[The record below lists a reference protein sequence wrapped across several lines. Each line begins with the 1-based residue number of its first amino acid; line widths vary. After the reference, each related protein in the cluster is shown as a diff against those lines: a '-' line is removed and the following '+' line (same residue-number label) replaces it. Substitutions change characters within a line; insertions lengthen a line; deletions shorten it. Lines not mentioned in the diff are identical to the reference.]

1 MTRYADRAG
10 SAGGAARRNAAED
23 DGHQNR
29 ESRPLTAPALTESP
43 LPPRPP
49 TTGAAAGTPWEDEGP
64 DDRARRRGRTGPA
77 VSDNQ
82 NLLAEQRR
90 ALILDEVR
98 RRGGVRVNELTR
110 KLSVSDM
117 TVRRDLD
124 ALSRQGVIEKVHGGA
139 VPVVEASTHE
149 PGFEAKSAL
158 ELSAKEDIARA
169 AAAMAVPGSAIA
181 LSGGTTTYAL
191 AHHLLEVPDLT
202 VVTNSTRVAEVF
214 HTGQRAGGAGGQR
227 PGAAMVVLTGGVRTP
242 SDSLVGPVADQAI
255 RSLHF
260 DVLFLGVHGIS
271 VEAGLSTP
279 NLGEAETNR
288 QFVRSARRVVVV
300 ADHTK
305 WGTVGL
311 SSFATLD
318 QVDALVTDSGL
329 SAEAREEIAEYLPGL
344 VVAGESAVPG
354 EPVRGESVRGESV
367 AVGESADRSVSQ
379 DG

>member
-1 MTRYADRAG
+1 M
-10 SAGGAARRNAAED
+10 
-23 DGHQNR
+23 
-29 ESRPLTAPALTESP
+29 
-43 LPPRPP
+43 
-49 TTGAAAGTPWEDEGP
+49 
-64 DDRARRRGRTGPA
+64 
-77 VSDNQ
+77 SDNQ

-110 KLSVSDM
+110 RLNVSDM

-124 ALSRQGVIEKVHGGA
+124 ALARQGMLAKVHGGA

-158 ELSAKEDIARA
+158 ELGAKEEIARA
-169 AAAMAVPGSAIA
+169 AAAMVRPGTAIA

-191 AHHLLEVPDLT
+191 ARHLLDVPDLT
-202 VVTNSTRVAEVF
+202 VVTNSVRVADVF
-214 HTGQRAGGAGGQR
+214 YEAQYAASGGEAR
-227 PGAAMVVLTGGVRTP
+227 PGAATVVLTGGVRTP
-242 SDSLVGPVADQAI
+242 SDALVGPVADQAI

-260 DVLFLGVHGIS
+260 DALFLGVHGVS

-279 NLGEAETNR
+279 NLAEAETNR
-288 QFVRSARRVVVV
+288 RLLCSARRVVVV

-318 QVDALVTDSGL
+318 EVDTLVTDRGL
-329 SAEAREEIAEYLPGL
+329 SLPVREEMAEHLPGL
-344 VVAGESAVPG
+344 VVAGEEG
-354 EPVRGESVRGESV
+354 
-367 AVGESADRSVSQ
+367 AD
-379 DG
+379 GATEEAE

>member
-1 MTRYADRAG
+1 M
-10 SAGGAARRNAAED
+10 
-23 DGHQNR
+23 
-29 ESRPLTAPALTESP
+29 
-43 LPPRPP
+43 
-49 TTGAAAGTPWEDEGP
+49 EGP
-64 DDRARRRGRTGPA
+64 APA

-110 KLSVSDM
+110 RLNVSDM

-124 ALSRQGVIEKVHGGA
+124 ALARQGVIEKVHGGA
-139 VPVVEASTHE
+139 VPLVEASTHE
-149 PGFEAKSAL
+149 PGFEAKSSL
-158 ELSAKEDIARA
+158 EQGAKEDIARA

-191 AHHLLEVPDLT
+191 AQHLLEVPDLT
-202 VVTNSTRVAEVF
+202 VVTNSVRVADVF
-214 HTGQRAGGAGGQR
+214 HTAQRTGSGGAPR
-227 PGAAMVVLTGGVRTP
+227 PGTATVVLTGGVRTP

-279 NLGEAETNR
+279 NLAEAETNR
-288 QFVRSARRVVVV
+288 RFIRSARRVVVV

-311 SSFATLD
+311 SSFARLEEI
-318 QVDALVTDSGL
+318 DALVTDGGL
-329 SAEAREEIAEYLPGL
+329 SAETRADMADHLPGL
-344 VVAGESAVPG
+344 VVAGE
-354 EPVRGESVRGESV
+354 
-367 AVGESADRSVSQ
+367 Q
-379 DG
+379 DAA

>member
-1 MTRYADRAG
+1 M
-10 SAGGAARRNAAED
+10 SE
-23 DGHQNR
+23 
-29 ESRPLTAPALTESP
+29 
-43 LPPRPP
+43 
-49 TTGAAAGTPWEDEGP
+49 
-64 DDRARRRGRTGPA
+64 
-77 VSDNQ
+77 NQ

-110 KLSVSDM
+110 KLGVSDM

-124 ALSRQGVIEKVHGGA
+124 ALARQGVVEKVHGGA

-149 PGFEAKSAL
+149 PGFEAKSGL

-169 AAAMAVPGSAIA
+169 AARLVAPGSAIA

-191 AHHLLEVPDLT
+191 AHQLVDVPDLT
-202 VVTNSTRVAEVF
+202 VVTNSVRVADVF
-214 HTGQRAGGAGGQR
+214 HVAQRTSGQRQ
-227 PGAAMVVLTGGVRTP
+227 GAATVVLTGGVRTP

-255 RSLHF
+255 AALHF

-279 NLGEAETNR
+279 NLAEAETNR
-288 QFVRSARRVVVV
+288 RLVQSARRVVVV

-311 SSFATLD
+311 SSFAALE
-318 QVDALVTDSGL
+318 QVDTWVTDAGL
-329 SAEAREEIAEYLPGL
+329 PARIRTEIAEHVRRL
-344 VVAGESAVPG
+344 VVAGEPG
-354 EPVRGESVRGESV
+354 EG
-367 AVGESADRSVSQ
+367 ADN
-379 DG
+379 

>member
-1 MTRYADRAG
+1 M
-10 SAGGAARRNAAED
+10 SE
-23 DGHQNR
+23 
-29 ESRPLTAPALTESP
+29 
-43 LPPRPP
+43 
-49 TTGAAAGTPWEDEGP
+49 
-64 DDRARRRGRTGPA
+64 
-77 VSDNQ
+77 NQ

-124 ALSRQGVIEKVHGGA
+124 ALARQGVIEKVHGGA

-149 PGFEAKSAL
+149 PGFEAKSTL
-158 ELSAKEDIARA
+158 ELTAKEDIARA

-191 AHHLLEVPDLT
+191 AQHLLDVPELT
-202 VVTNSTRVAEVF
+202 VVTNSVRVADVF
-214 HTGQRAGGAGGQR
+214 HAAQRLTGGPRAG
-227 PGAAMVVLTGGVRTP
+227 AATVVLTGGVRTP

-255 RSLHF
+255 GSLHF

-279 NLGEAETNR
+279 NLAEAETNR
-288 QFVRSARRVVVV
+288 RFVHSARRVVVV

-311 SSFATLD
+311 SSFATLE
-318 QVDALVTDSGL
+318 QVDTFITDSGL
-329 SAEAREEIAEYLPGL
+329 SAGAREEIEEHMPGL
-344 VVAGESAVPG
+344 VVAGETAAGDLS
-354 EPVRGESVRGESV
+354 ER
-367 AVGESADRSVSQ
+367 
-379 DG
+379 

>member
-1 MTRYADRAG
+1 MGDLPD
-10 SAGGAARRNAAED
+10 N
-23 DGHQNR
+23 
-29 ESRPLTAPALTESP
+29 TEGLDLS
-43 LPPRPP
+43 
-49 TTGAAAGTPWEDEGP
+49 
-64 DDRARRRGRTGPA
+64 
-77 VSDNQ
+77 VSENQ

-110 KLSVSDM
+110 KLQVSDM

-124 ALSRQGVIEKVHGGA
+124 ALARQGVIEKVHGGA

-149 PGFEAKSAL
+149 PGFEVKSGL

-181 LSGGTTTYAL
+181 LSGGTTTFAL
-191 AHHLLEVPDLT
+191 AHQLLEVPDLT
-202 VVTNSTRVAEVF
+202 VVTNSVRVADIFYTAQQVL
-214 HTGQRAGGAGGQR
+214 GGSGHL
-227 PGAAMVVLTGGVRTP
+227 PGAATVVLTGGVRTP
-242 SDSLVGPVADQAI
+242 SDALVGPVADQAI
-255 RSLHF
+255 RSLHC

-279 NLGEAETNR
+279 NLAEAETNR
-288 QFVRSARRVVVV
+288 QFVQSARRVVVV

-318 QVDALVTDSGL
+318 DVDTFVTDAGL
-329 SAEAREEIAEYLPGL
+329 SPGAREEIAESLHGL
-344 VVAGESAVPG
+344 VVAGESG
-354 EPVRGESVRGESV
+354 
-367 AVGESADRSVSQ
+367 
-379 DG
+379 